1 MSPDRPAQTRLTP
14 ERWARLTPLIDAALE
29 LSSEER
35 SRYIEM
41 VCADD
46 PALKADLERLLAEC
60 EKGDSLID
68 RAATERFALLL
79 EEVPQDLPALLGDR
93 FTIEREVGRGGMAT
107 VFLAHDRKHDRPV
120 AVKVLKREIAAS
132 LGSARFLREIRM
144 AARLQHPHIMPL
156 HDSGEADGF
165 VYYVM
170 PYVQGESLRDRLM
183 REGQLP
189 LDEALHIA
197 RDVANALDYAHG
209 NDIVHRDIKPEN
221 IFLSGGH
228 AIVMDFGI
236 ARALSVSAGDEA
248 ITSPGMAVGT
258 PAYMSPEQA
267 TAGRVIDGR
276 ADIYALACVVYEM
289 LAGHPPFLGTTAQE
303 ILARQSLD
311 PVPSL
316 RGSRPD
322 LSGSVD
328 RAVAKALSKA
338 PADRYSTAR
347 RFVDAC
353 VRSDVDRVDAP
364 PRRLW
369 PWAAILVVGIAAL
382 ALASYRMLHTPTQTL
397 AFPSAEIAPSIAVL
411 AFKNIGGDSSSEA
424 LSDGISEEIAA
435 TIGRIPGLDVK
446 APRSSFSLKDKNLN
460 IREMGK
466 ALAVRFLVDGS
477 VQSDARR
484 LRVRVA
490 LVSASNDSTLWRNEY
505 DRPLGDVFVMQDDI
519 ARAIASELRVQLAP
533 SAAEGISR
541 VSTKSAEA
549 HELYLRGRVLF
560 QRRDSRSLR
569 KAREYFEQAIAKDST
584 YALAYAGLSDTY
596 SHSSVFG
603 YATPQSRMP
612 QAKLYDDRAL
622 ALDSTLVEAH
632 SSRAFIATF
641 YEWDWPV
648 AGREFAKAE
657 QIDRSYPSAHLWRAW
672 YLMAVDSVDAGIRE
686 AEAALSLEPF
696 VVLTNT
702 RLISL
707 LFYARRYNDALKQ
720 AQKTF
725 ELDST
730 FFQLA
735 NERARVLVELGR
747 CDEAL
752 VLLAHT
758 PVQTPAM
765 LQGVRGYAY
774 AKCGRQS
781 DALAELNHLLTERRA
796 GKYISHYSLA
806 VIYAGLGNNQAAL
819 TELEQA
825 YTERAWTLF
834 MLRLEPAF
842 DGLRNDARFAQL
854 VKNMRMV
861 GADDRT

>member
-1 MSPDRPAQTRLTP
+1 
-14 ERWARLTPLIDAALE
+14 
-29 LSSEER
+29 
-35 SRYIEM
+35 
-41 VCADD
+41 
-46 PALKADLERLLAEC
+46 
-60 EKGDSLID
+60 
-68 RAATERFALLL
+68 
-79 EEVPQDLPALLGDR
+79 
-93 FTIEREVGRGGMAT
+93 
-107 VFLAHDRKHDRPV
+107 
-120 AVKVLKREIAAS
+120 
-132 LGSARFLREIRM
+132 M

-353 VRSDVDRVDAP
+353 VRSDVDRVDAR

-369 PWAAILVVGIAAL
+369 PWAAILIVGIAAL

-466 ALAVRFLVDGS
+466 ALGVRFLVDGS

-560 QRRDSRSLR
+560 ERRHAMRQRQAHIQSQLGIWICHTSEQNATGKALRRPGSRIGQHTCRGAQLTGVHRNILR
-569 KAREYFEQAIAKDST
+569 VG
-584 YALAYAGLSDTY
+584 LAGRRSRVCKGRADRQELS
-596 SHSSVFG
+596 V
-603 YATPQSRMP
+603 
-612 QAKLYDDRAL
+612 
-622 ALDSTLVEAH
+622 STLV
-632 SSRAFIATF
+632 
-641 YEWDWPV
+641 
-648 AGREFAKAE
+648 
-657 QIDRSYPSAHLWRAW
+657 
-672 YLMAVDSVDAGIRE
+672 
-686 AEAALSLEPF
+686 
-696 VVLTNT
+696 
-702 RLISL
+702 
-707 LFYARRYNDALKQ
+707 
-720 AQKTF
+720 
-725 ELDST
+725 
-730 FFQLA
+730 
-735 NERARVLVELGR
+735 ARVVSDG
-747 CDEAL
+747 
-752 VLLAHT
+752 
-758 PVQTPAM
+758 
-765 LQGVRGYAY
+765 
-774 AKCGRQS
+774 GRQRRCWDPRGRS
-781 DALAELNHLLTERRA
+781 CAFPRAIRGVDEYAAYLAAVLRA
-796 GKYISHYSLA
+796 AIQRCPQTGAKDI
-806 VIYAGLGNNQAAL
+806 
-819 TELEQA
+819 
-825 YTERAWTLF
+825 RA
-834 MLRLEPAF
+834 
-842 DGLRNDARFAQL
+842 
-854 VKNMRMV
+854 
-861 GADDRT
+861 